1 MRASENPLTV
11 GAHAVDPKAAY
22 QIMRAWRAYGRYLE
36 QSCSGASVLRHNAA
50 ASIIALM
57 FALGIAGWYVTFPLS
72 FWR

>member
-1 MRASENPLTV
+1 LTV

-22 QIMRAWRAYGRYLE
+22 QVTRAWRAYSWDLE
-36 QSCSGASVLRHNAA
+36 QSRSGASVLRHQAA

-57 FALGIAGWYVTFPLS
+57 FALGLAGWYRTFPPS